1 MQKIMVAVRDAA
13 QAQMGT
19 SPSQAA
25 AAIYISETQSKEK
38 MRALQRQ
45 DGRAA
50 VLACYTA
57 MPRDG
62 LGSMCLQKCPDLS
75 PAPIHLLTSGKL
87 MG

>member
-1 MQKIMVAVRDAA
+1 MQKIMVAVRDSA

-45 DGRAA
+45 DGHAA
-50 VLACYTA
+50 ASACSTA
-57 MPRDG
+57 IALCWVGQFVP
-62 LGSMCLQKCPDLS
+62 SEVP
-75 PAPIHLLTSGKL
+75 
-87 MG
+87 

>member
-50 VLACYTA
+50 VLACCTA
-57 MPRDG
+57 IVLQCVGQFMP
-62 LGSMCLQKCPDLS
+62 SEVP
-75 PAPIHLLTSGKL
+75 
-87 MG
+87 